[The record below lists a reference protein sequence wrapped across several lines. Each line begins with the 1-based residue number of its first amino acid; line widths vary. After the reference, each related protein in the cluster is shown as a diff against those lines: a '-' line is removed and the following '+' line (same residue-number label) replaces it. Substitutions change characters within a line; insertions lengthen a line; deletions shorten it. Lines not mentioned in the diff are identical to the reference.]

1 MNIVQK
7 MMKMRIQQ
15 RLKTNS
21 ILSVGITGIGTLLA
35 IIAMLYMIAQYNR
48 VLTYY
53 AFPQG
58 DIGNAMAILADIRS
72 ATRGAIGY
80 EKQDHIDKMVA
91 AHDKKIEE
99 LNGYLE
105 NIKGTIVTDVG
116 RKNFEHIIE
125 HVMEYIEIDQ
135 KVLELGTS
143 NDKED
148 YTLAHE
154 LAFSEMSPIYNEAY
168 DALQELMDSNIE
180 LGDTTHISLRIMT
193 IVLTI
198 IIIMIVA
205 FVIIMS
211 IRINT
216 VIANGIANPM
226 KDLIERLKTFEQG
239 DISSPFPV
247 YDVDDEVG
255 DMVTAVSETTGKLQK
270 IISDLVVILNHTAD
284 GDFDIR
290 TTCEEEY
297 VGEFSY
303 LLSAIRKMN
312 NQMSDALKEV
322 RAAAEMVSSGAGNL
336 AEASGALAEGSTDQA
351 ASVQEMLATM
361 DDITSGIKKNLDEVN
376 KAYDK
381 AKKCAI
387 EADSSRA
394 EMDTMISAMT
404 RISETSNK
412 IENIIEDIEDIA
424 SQTNLLSLNAAIEAA
439 RAGDSGRGFAVV
451 ADQIRSLAEQS
462 AKSAV
467 NTREL
472 IECSIMEVK
481 NGNQAAAK
489 TAGVLENVVKSIQS
503 IADTSKDLS
512 ELSAQQAEAM
522 NQADAGI
529 SRISEVVQSNSA
541 TAQEASATSEELS
554 AQANSLEELVHK
566 FNLRKN

>member
-58 DIGNAMAILADIRS
+58 DIGNAMAILADVRS

-80 EKQDHIDKMVA
+80 EKQEHIDKMLA
-91 AHDKKIEE
+91 AHDKKVEE
-99 LNGYLE
+99 LE
-105 NIKGTIVTDVG
+105 NCLNIVSESIVTDVG
-116 RKNFEHIIE
+116 KKNFEHIME
-125 HVMEYIEIDQ
+125 HVQEYLEIDQ
-135 KVLELGTS
+135 RVLELGIS
-143 NDKED
+143 ENEEE
-148 YTLAHE
+148 YTVGYE
-154 LAFSEMSPIYNEAY
+154 LAFSEMAPIYDGTY
-168 DALQELMDSNIE
+168 DALQELMHTNIT
-180 LGDTTHISLRIMT
+180 LGDNTHNRLRIMT
-193 IVLTI
+193 TVLTI
-198 IIIMIVA
+198 IIIVIVA
-205 FVIIMS
+205 SVVIMS
-211 IRINT
+211 IKISA
-216 VIANGIANPM
+216 VIANGIATPM
-226 KDLIERLKTFEQG
+226 KELCERLNTFEQG
-239 DISSPFPV
+239 DVSSPFPV
-247 YDVDDEVG
+247 YEVDDEVG
-255 DMVTAVSETTGKLQK
+255 DMVKAVSKTTSKLQK
-270 IISDLVVILNHTAD
+270 IIRDLVVILNHTAD
-284 GDFDIR
+284 GNFDIR

-322 RAAAEMVSSGAGNL
+322 RAAAEMVSSGAGDL
-336 AEASGALAEGSTDQA
+336 AGASGALAEGSTDQA
-351 ASVQEMLATM
+351 ASVEEMLATM
-361 DDITSGIKKNLDEVN
+361 DEITSGIRKNLDEVN

-381 AKKCAI
+381 AKQCAK
-387 EADSSRA
+387 EAESSRA

-439 RAGDSGRGFAVV
+439 RAGESGRGFAVV

-472 IECSIMEVK
+472 IECSIMEVE
-481 NGNQAAAK
+481 NGNNAATK
-489 TAGVLENVVKSIQS
+489 TASVLENVVKSIQS

-512 ELSAQQAEAM
+512 EISAQQAEAM

-529 SRISEVVQSNSA
+529 SRISEVVQANSA

-554 AQANSLEELVHK
+554 AQATSLEELVHK